1 MQTIQSITRSCV
13 SCTPAAPAHTRQQA
27 DCSCKAGILNPPA
40 LTKALPVVD
49 ERTGQY
55 AAGLL
60 HFCDCELGQ
69 RAQRFYAERAGNPYG
84 KQLAEEARRRR
95 VAYLQKIDGLKESER
110 AISLAGFSANRHNR
124 EAMAAVAAAVAQRRG
139 LITLWG
145 PYGTGKTGLL
155 MAAVNACRSADLA
168 ALYRTTA
175 DALAWLR
182 GGFDQSARDGEDF
195 SYDRRWQLLT
205 GAPCPALDELTA
217 FSVTPWA
224 AERFERLIDERWRSM
239 GELLTI
245 CAFNAGAAEPMQTG
259 LPHVVESRLRDR
271 RAQWIHMGGMDMR
284 QVQMLAP
291 V

>member
-1 MQTIQSITRSCV
+1 M
-13 SCTPAAPAHTRQQA
+13 PAAPARPLPQS
-27 DCSCKAGILNPPA
+27 DCSCTAGILDPPA
-40 LTKALPVVD
+40 LTKALPVVE

-60 HFCDCELGQ
+60 RFCDCELGQ
-69 RAQRFYAERAGNPYG
+69 RAQRFYAERAGNPLG
-84 KQLAEEARRRR
+84 RQLAEEAGRRR
-95 VAYLQKIDGLKESER
+95 VAYLQKIDGLKEHER
-110 AISLAGFSANRHNR
+110 AIGLGDFAANRHNR
-124 EAMAAVAAAVAQRRG
+124 EAIGAVAAAVAQRRG

-145 PYGTGKTGLL
+145 PFGTGKTGLM
-155 MAAVNACRSADLA
+155 MAAVNGCRSADLA

-195 SYDRRWQLLT
+195 SYDKRWQLLT
-205 GAPCPALDELTA
+205 HAPCLALDEMTA

-245 CAFNAGAAEPMQTG
+245 CAFNAGGAELMQTG
-259 LPHVVESRLRDR
+259 LPAVVESRLRDR

-284 QVQMLAP
+284 QVRG
-291 V
+291 